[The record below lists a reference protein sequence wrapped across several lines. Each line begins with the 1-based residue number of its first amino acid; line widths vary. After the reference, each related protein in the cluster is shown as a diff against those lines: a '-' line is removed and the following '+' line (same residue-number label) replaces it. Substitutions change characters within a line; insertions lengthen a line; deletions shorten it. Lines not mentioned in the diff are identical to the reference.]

1 MDWLRKR
8 KVKSMIFK
16 FKRKIV
22 LPILVLLIMPT
33 IILSILFFNRMQKIS
48 YENTVKNVENSLKTY
63 PIKDEFYSKQMLFSE
78 LSSLMSV
85 KIIAYEGN
93 DIVYNSLD
101 GINLDIEE
109 IKLGYTN
116 NKRYEIKKKTYEN
129 LNISIYIIIDRFK
142 IFSNILNIN
151 IPYLILII
159 ISIFISLQGILLL
172 MDSFFKPISILLEG
186 YNDIISENFKSDINI
201 KREDE
206 LGLLGE
212 AFNEMK
218 KRIAIGSNKFLLMKR
233 FNDDILRSI
242 SSGIITADMCGK
254 IKNYNDAASDII
266 ERVMCLNEINCEII
280 KILMMQINETIERLE
295 SVNKTEYFNGYDT
308 KESVYLDITTS
319 LMKNSLGEYIG
330 VICNFNDITNRKKI
344 EENVERINRLT
355 SLGELT
361 AALAHEIRNPLSGIK
376 MSAQIL
382 NKRLVS
388 QLKVSDQMLFEAIIT
403 ETERVDLLI
412 TDLLN
417 FSKPR
422 IPKFQII
429 DVSEILD
436 RALIFSK
443 EKIREKQALINV
455 KYNIDEKKVYFDKG
469 QLSQIFLNIISN
481 GLDAIDIKGELIIT
495 VKKPTKNGEKYISVT
510 FEDNGCGIKEENIN
524 KIFNPF
530 FTTRESGTGL
540 GLSVVHKLIMSNN
553 GEVEIESIKSVGT
566 IVKIYLPKYKGDI
579 NED

>member
-1 MDWLRKR
+1 
-8 KVKSMIFK
+8 
-16 FKRKIV
+16 
-22 LPILVLLIMPT
+22 MPT
-33 IILSILFFNRMQKIS
+33 VILSVLFFNRMQKIS
-48 YENTVKNVENSLKTY
+48 YENTVEDVENSLKTY
-63 PIKDEFYSKQMLFSE
+63 PIKDEFYSKQVLFSE

-85 KIIAYEGN
+85 RIIAYEGN
-93 DIVYNSLD
+93 NIVYNSLD

-109 IKLGYTN
+109 IKLGHTG

-129 LNISIYIIIDRFK
+129 FNISIYIIIDRFK

-151 IPYLILII
+151 IPYLILVI

-186 YNDIISENFKSDINI
+186 YNDIISGNLKSDINI

-233 FNDDILRSI
+233 FNDDMLRSI
-242 SSGIITADMCGK
+242 SSGIITADMFGK

-266 ERVMCLNEINCEII
+266 ERVMCLNEINPEIV
-280 KILMMQINETIERLE
+280 KILMMQINETIERLD
-295 SVNKTEYFNGYDT
+295 SVNKVEYFNGYDT

-319 LMKNSLGEYIG
+319 LMKNSLGECIG

-388 QLKVSDQMLFEAIIT
+388 QLKVSDQNLFEAIIT

-422 IPKFQII
+422 IPKSQII

-443 EKIREKQALINV
+443 EKIREKQALVNV
-455 KYNIDEKKVYFDKG
+455 RYDIDEKKVYFDKG

-481 GLDAIDIKGELIIT
+481 ALDAIDIKGKLTIT
-495 VKKPTKNGEKYISVT
+495 VKKPTKNAEKYVSVT

-540 GLSVVHKLIMSNN
+540 GLSVVHKLVMSNN
-553 GEVEIESIKSVGT
+553 GKIEVESIKSVGT

>member
-1 MDWLRKR
+1 
-8 KVKSMIFK
+8 
-16 FKRKIV
+16 
-22 LPILVLLIMPT
+22 MPT
-33 IILSILFFNRMQKIS
+33 VILSVLFFNRMQKIS
-48 YENTVKNVENSLKTY
+48 YENTVEDVENSLKTY
-63 PIKDEFYSKQMLFSE
+63 PIKDEFYSKQVLFSE

-85 KIIAYEGN
+85 RIIAYEGN
-93 DIVYNSLD
+93 NIVYNSLD

-109 IKLGYTN
+109 IKLGYTG

-129 LNISIYIIIDRFK
+129 FNISIYIIIDRFK

-151 IPYLILII
+151 IPYLILVI

-186 YNDIISENFKSDINI
+186 YNDIISGNLKSDINI

-233 FNDDILRSI
+233 FNDDMLRSI
-242 SSGIITADMCGK
+242 SSGIITADMFGK

-266 ERVMCLNEINCEII
+266 ERVMCLNEINPEIV
-280 KILMMQINETIERLE
+280 KILMMQINETIERLD
-295 SVNKTEYFNGYDT
+295 SVNKVEYFNGYDT

-319 LMKNSLGEYIG
+319 LMKNSLGECIG

-388 QLKVSDQMLFEAIIT
+388 QLKVSDQNLFEAIIT

-422 IPKFQII
+422 IPKSQII

-443 EKIREKQALINV
+443 EKIREKQALVNV
-455 KYNIDEKKVYFDKG
+455 RYDIDEKKVYFDKG

-481 GLDAIDIKGELIIT
+481 ALDAIDIKGKLTIT
-495 VKKPTKNGEKYISVT
+495 VKKPTKNAEKYVSVT

-540 GLSVVHKLIMSNN
+540 GLSVVHKLVMSNN
-553 GEVEIESIKSVGT
+553 GRIEVESIKSVGT
-566 IVKIYLPKYKGDI
+566 IVKIYLPKHKGDI